1 MNENT
6 TALAIE
12 TRRNQADAYGRLFDD
27 GLAKL
32 RHEFLDKLSG
42 LEVDLLD
49 PASVEKACRLFE
61 SRLGIAQ
68 REFLAQL
75 PFARDVV
82 SPCDSHLPDTESAWV
97 PETLGGLAAGGGAAA
112 ASMLWPVIP
121 TTVGHLWWKKIVL
134 TPVVAPLAG
143 MLGLSAAVVGGGIGI
158 AAALA
163 TGFAIRNRLQEARRK
178 EIRNK
183 LLSVLDNEIFPHL
196 RRWAAAAIE
205 RALAAA

>member
-12 TRRNQADAYGRLFDD
+12 SRRNQADAYRRLFDD

-32 RHEFLDKLSG
+32 RHEFLSNLCG

-49 PASVEKACRLFE
+49 PASVENACRLFE

-68 REFLAQL
+68 RNFLAQL
-75 PFARDVV
+75 PVVRDA
-82 SPCDSHLPDTESAWV
+82 SPCNPHLPDTESAWV
-97 PETLGGLAAGGGAAA
+97 PETLGGLAAGGAAA

-134 TPVVAPLAG
+134 APVVAPLAG
-143 MLGLSAAVVGGGIGI
+143 MLGLSAAVVGGVIGV

-163 TGFAIRNRLQEARRK
+163 TGFVIRNRRQEARRR
-178 EIRNK
+178 EIREK

-196 RRWAAAAIE
+196 RQWAAAAIE
-205 RALAAA
+205 RAIA

>member
-12 TRRNQADAYGRLFDD
+12 SRRNQADAYRRLFDD

-32 RHEFLDKLSG
+32 RHEFLSNLCG

-49 PASVEKACRLFE
+49 PASVENACRLFE

-68 REFLAQL
+68 RNFLAQL
-75 PFARDVV
+75 PVV
-82 SPCDSHLPDTESAWV
+82 RGVSTCDSHLPDTESAWV
-97 PETLGGLAAGGGAAA
+97 PETLGGLAAGGAAA

-134 TPVVAPLAG
+134 APVVAPLAG
-143 MLGLSAAVVGGGIGI
+143 MLGLSAAVVGGVIGV

-163 TGFAIRNRLQEARRK
+163 TGFVIRNSLREARRK
-178 EIRNK
+178 EIREK

-196 RRWAAAAIE
+196 RQWAAAAIE
-205 RALAAA
+205 RALA

>member
-12 TRRNQADAYGRLFDD
+12 SRRNQADAYRRLFDD

-32 RHEFLDKLSG
+32 RHEFLSNLCG

-49 PASVEKACRLFE
+49 PASVENACRLFE
-61 SRLGIAQ
+61 SRLQVAQ
-68 REFLAQL
+68 RDFLAQL
-75 PFARDVV
+75 SVARDALDLH
-82 SPCDSHLPDTESAWV
+82 STLPATESGWM

-112 ASMLWPVIP
+112 AMLWPVVP
-121 TTVGHLWWKKIVL
+121 TTMGHLWWKKIIL

-143 MLGLSAAVVGGGIGI
+143 LLGLPVAVVGGGIGVL
-158 AAALA
+158 AAVA
-163 TGFAIRNRLQEARRK
+163 TGFVIRNRLQDARRR
-178 EIRNK
+178 EIREK
-183 LLSVLDNEIFPHL
+183 LLATLDNDLFPRL
-196 RRWAAAAIE
+196 RQWARSAIA